1 MEKTVNEQLQIDPFS
16 SEEITPAI
24 SAEWEAKRRVASA
37 LRELNELLVSSN
49 PPITDLHALAAALE
63 VNVASLA
70 SHPRV
75 LGRAAFVK
83 DGNHGNFRQLAHE
96 LNPLSGISNP
106 LAPPMNIWL
115 ENGLAHGR
123 VTTGWAYEGPPE
135 SLHGGYVAAIFDQ
148 FMGLAQALGGQPG
161 MTGTLAIRYL
171 QRTPLNTELVL
182 KGWVEKVEGRKTSVR
197 AEMRANNMLTATCDG
212 IFVQPLGGMGSLAR
226 PAAKADH

>member
-1 MEKTVNEQLQIDPFS
+1 MNEQLQIDPFS

-24 SAEWEAKRRVASA
+24 SAEWEGRRRVAAA
-37 LRELNELLVSSN
+37 LRKLNELLVSSD
-49 PPITDLHALAAALE
+49 PPIADLHTLAAALE
-63 VNVASLA
+63 ANVTSLA
-70 SHPRV
+70 AHPRV
-75 LGRAAFVK
+75 LGRVAFVK
-83 DGNHGNFRQLAHE
+83 GGNHGNFRQLAHE

-115 ENGLAHGR
+115 EKDLAHGR

-182 KGWVEKVEGRKTSVR
+182 KGWVAKVEGRKTWVR
-197 AEMRANNMLTATCDG
+197 AEMHANDTLTATCDG
-212 IFVQPLGGMGSLAR
+212 VFVQPRGGMSSLAR
-226 PAAKADH
+226 TGTKADR